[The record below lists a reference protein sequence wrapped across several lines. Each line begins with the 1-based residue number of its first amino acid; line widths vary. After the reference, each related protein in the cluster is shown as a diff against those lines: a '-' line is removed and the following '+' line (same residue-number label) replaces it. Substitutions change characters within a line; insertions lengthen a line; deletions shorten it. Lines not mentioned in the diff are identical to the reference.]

1 MLLSSHL
8 THNHVS
14 GGDDALNSEFLGAAT
29 IATHDVTSD
38 TTHFTVQCQQSDP
51 RSRVPARLA
60 KPQHPQ
66 SEEDNLGEI

>member
-8 THNHVS
+8 TNNHVS
-14 GGDDALNSEFLGAAT
+14 GGDDALNYEFLGA
-29 IATHDVTSD
+29 ATHDVTSD
-38 TTHFTVQCQQSDP
+38 TTHFTIQCQQSDP